1 MTEPTIRESLHDWT
15 EELEEIKL
23 EYENTKKRNQ
33 QILDRK
39 RESVEKV
46 RSGCAGGKIQS
57 EMDKLLSGKVRGADI
72 FHSSD
77 CDGFN
82 FFFT

>member
-1 MTEPTIRESLHDWT
+1 MRESLHDWT

-46 RSGCAGGKIQS
+46 RRKCPGGNIQS

-77 CDGFN
+77 CDGCH
-82 FFFT
+82 FFLT